1 MIKMSL
7 DIDAA
12 LKAALDAAKAAL
24 GEDWKKV
31 QPIFEFHISNMR
43 ELAELLE
50 KNAKN
55 IDSALYQY
63 LLQARERDMKLAF
76 LGLQVIADEMLRRAV
91 NAAVNAFAEAVSSSL
106 GLPKVVIV

>member
-12 LKAALDAAKAAL
+12 IKAALDAAKATI
-24 GEDWKKV
+24 GTDWKKV
-31 QPIFEFHISNMR
+31 RPIFEYHISNMR
-43 ELAELLE
+43 DLAELLE
-50 KNAKN
+50 KNAGT

-76 LGLQVIADEMLRRAV
+76 LGLQVVGDELLRRAV
-91 NAAVNAFAEAVSSSL
+91 NAAVNAFAAAISTGL
-106 GLPKVVIV
+106 GLPTVVIV